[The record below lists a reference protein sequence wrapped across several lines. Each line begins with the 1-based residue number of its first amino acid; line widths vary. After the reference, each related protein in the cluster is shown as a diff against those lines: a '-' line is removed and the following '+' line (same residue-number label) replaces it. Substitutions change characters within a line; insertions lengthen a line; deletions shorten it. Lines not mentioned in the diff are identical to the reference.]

1 MLDEQSTTT
10 TAVPPADSAHPPTHD
25 AALPPASPKAAR
37 RRGATAHSPQAELN
51 ALARRVATARG
62 KLPLQADPALFAELS
77 DREIA
82 AERDLA
88 EWIRTQRRR
97 QRKRAVTAQLSAE
110 K

>member
-1 MLDEQSTTT
+1 MEEPS
-10 TAVPPADSAHPPTHD
+10 
-25 AALPPASPKAAR
+25 KGAAR
-37 RRGATAHSPQAELN
+37 RRHTPEHSPQAELN

-110 K
+110 KRDRRVALALRRADDADARW